1 MADEMF
7 ILRKEDG
14 TDHLHRLERI
24 LEWNI
29 EGYFYGK
36 TKMEYLGLWVTHN
49 RIKPINKKNRSN
61 KKYDAIDFLK
71 RKCENL

>member
-1 MADEMF
+1 
-7 ILRKEDG
+7 
-14 TDHLHRLERI
+14 
-24 LEWNI
+24 
-29 EGYFYGK
+29 
-36 TKMEYLGLWVTHN
+36 MEYLGLWVTHN